1 LSVGWRFVLSGSKAF
16 LNELFDAVVA
26 GNVQKA
32 RKLVERLVN
41 EGVSSDVVLDK
52 MMEAMRAVDKKH
64 EMKEYFT
71 VDVAAASTAIRE
83 AFRILEPNLKVK
95 KANTGGKVIIG
106 SLKGNIQS
114 LGKDIVASALRSA
127 GFHVVDLGVNVSP
140 EKFVDSAIKEKAQ
153 VIAIS
158 VSVNETVPILK
169 NVVDLL
175 SKKKPAGN
183 VKTVIG
189 GRAVSEE
196 TCKEY
201 GIDAYAKD
209 AWDCVKKV
217 KDLLNR

>member
-1 LSVGWRFVLSGSKAF
+1 VF

-32 RKLVERLVN
+32 RKSAERLVS
-41 EGVSSDVVLDK
+41 EGVSPDVVLDK
-52 MMEAMRAVDKKH
+52 MMEAMRAVDKKY

-71 VDVAAASTAIRE
+71 VDVAAASTAMRE
-83 AFRILEPNLKVK
+83 AFKVLEPNLKVK
-95 KANTGGKVIIG
+95 KANTRGIVVIG

-127 GFHVVDLGVNVSP
+127 GFHVVDLGVNISP
-140 EKFVDSAIKEKAQ
+140 EKFVDSAVDEKAQ

-158 VSVNETVPILK
+158 VSMNETVPYLK

-175 SKKKPAGN
+175 HKRKLADSI
-183 VKTVIG
+183 KTVIG
-189 GRAVSEE
+189 GRAVSGE
-196 TCKEY
+196 TSREY
-201 GIDAYAKD
+201 GVDAYAKD

-217 KDLLNR
+217 KDLLNH

>member
-1 LSVGWRFVLSGSKAF
+1 MSIGRRFVLSGSKAF

-32 RKLVERLVN
+32 RKLAERLVN

-71 VDVAAASTAIRE
+71 VDVAAASTAMRE
-83 AFRILEPNLKVK
+83 AFKVVEPNLKVK
-95 KANTGGKVIIG
+95 KADKSGKVVIG

-140 EKFVDSAIKEKAQ
+140 EKFVDSAVNEKAQ

-158 VSVNETVPILK
+158 VSVSETVPYLK
-169 NVVDLL
+169 DVVGLL
-175 SKKKPAGN
+175 RKKKLADSI
-183 VKTVIG
+183 KTVIG

-196 TCKEY
+196 RCREY

-217 KDLLNR
+217 RDLLNC